1 MWTCDK
7 CGLPAN
13 LGPDDFPLTCSC
25 GQMYQVGK
33 SRGLGDSLAKLTKAV
48 GVRPCGGCEKRRKV
62 LNDWFPVGS
71 GEK

>member
-7 CGLPAN
+7 CGLTAN

-25 GQMYQVGK
+25 GQMYEVGK
-33 SRGLGDSLAKLTKAV
+33 ARGLGDSLAKLTKAV

-62 LNDWFPVGS
+62 LNNWFPFGS